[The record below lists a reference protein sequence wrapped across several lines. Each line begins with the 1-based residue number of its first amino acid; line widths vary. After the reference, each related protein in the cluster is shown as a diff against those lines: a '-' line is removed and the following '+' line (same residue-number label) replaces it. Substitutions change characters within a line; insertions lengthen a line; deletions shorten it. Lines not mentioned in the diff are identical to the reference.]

1 MSEDGNSFEDTLRAM
16 ARELSQSV
24 ERAMEQIDV
33 NDIAGMVGVDPERAR
48 EWVDGAGTWLREHA
62 DGLQGFGSGPFG
74 GGPFSGSPFNGG
86 AGDPRDPRDTP
97 REPGP
102 PTPSTAPRASDAGDD
117 VAAFRTAA
125 PHTLDLP
132 TEEQGA
138 ALAALDSGRWTVEP
152 GTEMLT
158 SRGQGP
164 GPSDALGLVRE
175 LRARDWIAQDGQITR
190 AGRRALDRWLDASA
204 PAH

>member
-1 MSEDGNSFEDTLRAM
+1 MSEDGNSFEDKLRAM

-24 ERAMEQIDV
+24 ERAMEQLDV
-33 NDIAGMVGVDPERAR
+33 NDLAGMVGVDPERAR

-62 DGLQGFGSGPFG
+62 DDLQGFGSGPFG
-74 GGPFSGSPFNGG
+74 NGPFGGG
-86 AGDPRDPRDTP
+86 AGGPGPARDPSDPREDPR
-97 REPGP
+97 EAAAP
-102 PTPSTAPRASDAGDD
+102 PPPRAQPPSAADA
-117 VAAFRTAA
+117 ATFATAA
-125 PHTLDLP
+125 PHPLDLP

-138 ALAALDSGRWTVEP
+138 ALAALDSGRWSVEP

-158 SRGQGP
+158 SRAQGP

-175 LRARDWIAQDGQITR
+175 LRVRDWIAQDGQITR

-204 PAH
+204 QAH